1 MYNTISNDEFYQKEK
16 KEKLAI
22 LDVREVDEFAN
33 GHIPE
38 ATNLPLSELG
48 ARFEELDKD
57 QNYYVICH
65 SCARSANASNFLSQQ
80 GYQVTNVLGGMSA
93 WKGDIA

>member
-1 MYNTISNDEFYQKEK
+1 M
-16 KEKLAI
+16 
-22 LDVREVDEFAN
+22 REVDEFAN

-48 ARFEELDKD
+48 ARFEELDKG

-65 SCARSANASNFLSQQ
+65 SGARSANASNFLSQQ

>member
-38 ATNLPLSELG
+38 AMNLPLSELG

-65 SCARSANASNFLSQQ
+65 SGARSANASNFLSQQ

>member
-38 ATNLPLSELG
+38 ETNLPLSELG
-48 ARFEELDKD
+48 ARFEELDKG

-65 SCARSANASNFLSQQ
+65 SGARSANASNFLSQQ

>member
-22 LDVREVDEFAN
+22 LVVREVDEFAN

-65 SCARSANASNFLSQQ
+65 SGARSANASNFLSQQ